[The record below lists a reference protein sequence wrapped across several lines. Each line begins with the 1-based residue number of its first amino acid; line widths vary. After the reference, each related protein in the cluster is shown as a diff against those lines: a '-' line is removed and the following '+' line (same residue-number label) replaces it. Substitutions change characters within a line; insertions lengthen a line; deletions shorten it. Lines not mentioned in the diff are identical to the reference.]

1 MARDADVPGGVR
13 ARGPSGLFRYRD
25 AVVVM
30 AAAVVPDARH
40 PACRRRFEHVSGAA
54 GKGERS
60 NFDKDFAEGVRR
72 LAGGV
77 GWGEPCPFAVWTTGK
92 GRRGLAGRRR
102 FDRLPV
108 MPHADGGRL
117 FTAAPPAAIRRH
129 DGDGPLELSRR
140 RAATTLDDAVQAAA
154 G

>member
-77 GWGEPCPFAVWTTGK
+77 GCGE
-92 GRRGLAGRRR
+92 RG
-102 FDRLPV
+102 
-108 MPHADGGRL
+108 
-117 FTAAPPAAIRRH
+117 
-129 DGDGPLELSRR
+129 
-140 RAATTLDDAVQAAA
+140 
-154 G
+154 

>member
-30 AAAVVPDARH
+30 AAAVVLRAMH
-40 PACRRRFEHVSGAA
+40 PARRRRFEHVSGAA

-60 NFDKDFAEGVRR
+60 NFDKDFAGSGRR

-77 GWGEPCPFAVWTTGK
+77 GWGEWAWREPCPFDGCTAWTIG
-92 GRRGLAGRRR
+92 GVLS
-102 FDRLPV
+102 FRLPTGD
-108 MPHADGGRL
+108 ADSG
-117 FTAAPPAAIRRH
+117 
-129 DGDGPLELSRR
+129 
-140 RAATTLDDAVQAAA
+140 
-154 G
+154 